1 MSLLIADTSLFQP
14 GKFIN
19 FKLLFAVVL
28 MDFHYPVLDKVDWEN
43 KKQQQKQQQLF
54 FSQLS
59 RLEVK
64 PIEPDWLS
72 S

>member
-1 MSLLIADTSLFQP
+1 
-14 GKFIN
+14 
-19 FKLLFAVVL
+19 
-28 MDFHYPVLDKVDWEN
+28 MDFHYPVLHKVDWEN

-54 FSQLS
+54 SSQLS

>member
-1 MSLLIADTSLFQP
+1 MSLLIADTSLFQL

-19 FKLLFAVVL
+19 FKILFAVVL
-28 MDFHYPVLDKVDWEN
+28 MDFHNPVLDKVDWE
-43 KKQQQKQQQLF
+43 KQQQQQQQKLF

-64 PIEPDWLS
+64 PKPDWLS

>member
-1 MSLLIADTSLFQP
+1 MSSLIADTSLFQL

-19 FKLLFAVVL
+19 FKILFAVVL
-28 MDFHYPVLDKVDWEN
+28 MDFHNPVLDKVDWEN